1 MNRKTGLIFVN
12 GEEATMTFERHL
24 PRSLE
29 KVWAA
34 ITEPEKKARWFGP
47 TTIEPKAEGN
57 METAEV

>member
-1 MNRKTGLIFVN
+1 MNKKTGIISVE
-12 GEEATMTFERHL
+12 GEEATVTFERYLSHNA
-24 PRSLE
+24 E

-57 METAEV
+57 TETAEV